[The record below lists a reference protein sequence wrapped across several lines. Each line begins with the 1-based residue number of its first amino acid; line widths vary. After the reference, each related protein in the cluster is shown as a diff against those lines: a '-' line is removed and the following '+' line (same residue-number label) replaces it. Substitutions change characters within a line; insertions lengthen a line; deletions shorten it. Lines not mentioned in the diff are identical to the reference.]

1 MLRQGKQS
9 VADCGGWMSTNRS
22 EASNRSWL
30 VGGKTEGGGG
40 LNLKLTDSAWAEN
53 LMDNKA
59 CMLEYHD
66 LNQQK
71 PV

>member
-30 VGGKTEGGGG
+30 VGGKTEGGGV
-40 LNLKLTDSAWAEN
+40 
-53 LMDNKA
+53 
-59 CMLEYHD
+59 
-66 LNQQK
+66 K
-71 PV
+71 PEADRLSMGRKPHG